1 MTNHYKI
8 VYSATA
14 EVVGLILKY
23 LADKERETEGFFHDH
38 VTETLSIQVSKPD
51 NFIICVHKMH
61 KHYVPIADRYS
72 IINIYNNNVLKC

>member
-8 VYSATA
+8 VYSASA

-23 LADKERETEGFFHDH
+23 LADKEWETEGFFHDD
-38 VTETLSIQVSKPD
+38 VTKTLLSIQKSKPD

-61 KHYVPIADRYS
+61 KHYVPIADR
-72 IINIYNNNVLKC
+72 

>member
-23 LADKERETEGFFHDH
+23 LADKEQETE
-38 VTETLSIQVSKPD
+38 
-51 NFIICVHKMH
+51 VHPV
-61 KHYVPIADRYS
+61 YYITR
-72 IINIYNNNVLKC
+72 LL